1 MYVVEI
7 SAINCPPEKCRGH
20 PEKKIANDMKNKG
33 TVLRRSA
40 PSPVKGKARRI
51 PGVTLDAV
59 LKTFFS
65 AAGPGKRL
73 TGKANNYSLAK

>member
-1 MYVVEI
+1 
-7 SAINCPPEKCRGH
+7 
-20 PEKKIANDMKNKG
+20 MKNKG